1 MGSSD
6 GSVVNHPPAMQVMW
20 DTRVRSLGQ
29 EDPLEKDMAAHS
41 SVFAG
46 KWRGQRS
53 LVGYSPWGCKEL
65 DMTQHVHTHTHT
77 HTHTAGR
84 SAGEQVSRTHP
95 EPAFS

>member
-6 GSVVNHPPAMQVMW
+6 GSVVNHSPATQVMW

-41 SVFAG
+41 SVLAG
-46 KWRGQRS
+46 KWRGERS

-65 DMTQHVHTHTHT
+65 DMTQRTHT
-77 HTHTAGR
+77 HTHTAGS
-84 SAGEQVSRTHP
+84 SAREQVARTHP
-95 EPAFS
+95 ELAFS